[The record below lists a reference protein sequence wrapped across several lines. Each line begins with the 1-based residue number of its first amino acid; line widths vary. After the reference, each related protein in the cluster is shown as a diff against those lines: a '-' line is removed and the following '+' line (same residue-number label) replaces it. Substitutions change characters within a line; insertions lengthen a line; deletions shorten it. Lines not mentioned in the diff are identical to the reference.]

1 MRNLTSGYQEILVVV
16 ISLVLATVEI
26 VSWTCFR
33 GWNGESVCVCVLG
46 KGGFR
51 GGDGLV
57 SLDYVV
63 ESMLVVLMSFSL
75 VKPSYIA
82 SGK

>member
-1 MRNLTSGYQEILVVV
+1 MSHRLVSGGGMECMCVCVCVCL
-16 ISLVLATVEI
+16 
-26 VSWTCFR
+26 
-33 GWNGESVCVCVLG
+33 CVCVLG
-46 KGGFR
+46 RGGFR
-51 GGDGLV
+51 GGGGLV

-63 ESMLVVLMSFSL
+63 EFMLVVLMSFSL